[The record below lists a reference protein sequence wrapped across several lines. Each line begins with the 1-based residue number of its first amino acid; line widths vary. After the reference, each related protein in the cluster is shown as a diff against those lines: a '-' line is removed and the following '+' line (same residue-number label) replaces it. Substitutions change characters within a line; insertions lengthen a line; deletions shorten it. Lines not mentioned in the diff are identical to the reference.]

1 MTLRIQF
8 AIAVAVA
15 AIVLPIL
22 VVQAQSEGETAAP
35 ASEETAPVEEQPES
49 EVAVPQ
55 EESAAAEPE
64 QDTAAAQEDVPADVP
79 AAEGAVLSDQ
89 EMKVLMIDVV
99 DHCYD
104 FLMELCSPHGDA
116 IIDDLK
122 RRDAVPEWDD
132 PEIRIS

>member
-1 MTLRIQF
+1 MDAAHFEEIQTNTVVRKRLAKLMAKNCFRNTRLEDLHSRI
-8 AIAVAVA
+8 
-15 AIVLPIL
+15 
-22 VVQAQSEGETAAP
+22 
-35 ASEETAPVEEQPES
+35 
-49 EVAVPQ
+49 
-55 EESAAAEPE
+55 
-64 QDTAAAQEDVPADVP
+64 
-79 AAEGAVLSDQ
+79 SDQ